1 MKKIVLFAFVVFL
14 GLFSCKD
21 NESSYVPKLIIKLKL
36 DSTQQRLNN
45 MGQPAVMPANHAAQN
60 PQYEAFSAHKI
71 ELVPNQFTPIDSG
84 SVIYMGAETNL
95 GGPKAID
102 WESAIVKNDGEVFL
116 EVPLSS
122 LEEGSYD
129 FIRVSVS
136 YQLYG
141 IYFNL
146 INIPFNGSTFDLND
160 EFGKL
165 ASFVGYNTY
174 INRLTNNIGST
185 NISLDVNANRAQ
197 GYWVF
202 FTDLAAPYTFT
213 GQAAATTVV
222 NPLSNTVPTP
232 VGSCLVTG
240 TFNGNPLVVT
250 GSETEDIEL
259 TLSFSTNQSFEWY
272 DGNGNG
278 DFDIDASASSNN
290 IDSVVDMGLR
300 GLIAT
305 HN

>member
-1 MKKIVLFAFVVFL
+1 MKKILLFAFVALLSFI
-14 GLFSCKD
+14 SCKD
-21 NESSYVPKLIIKLKL
+21 DEPSYEPKLIIKLKL

-45 MGQPAVMPANHAAQN
+45 IGQPAVMPANHAAQN

-71 ELVPNQFTPIDSG
+71 ELVPNQFTQIDSG
-84 SVIYMGAETNL
+84 SVIYMGIETNV
-95 GGPKAID
+95 GGAKAID
-102 WESAIVKNDGEVFL
+102 WENAIVKNDGEVFL

-122 LEEGSYD
+122 VDEGSYD

-146 INIPFNGSTFDLND
+146 INIPFNGSSIDLNG

-185 NISLDVNANRAQ
+185 NVSLDVNANKLQ
-197 GYWVF
+197 GYWAF
-202 FTDLAAPYTFT
+202 FTDLAAPYIFT

-222 NPLSNTVPTP
+222 NPLSSTVPTP

-240 TFNGNPLVVT
+240 TFNNNPLVIT
-250 GSETEDIEL
+250 GNETEDIEL

-278 DFDIDASASSNN
+278 AFDIDASNNSNN